1 MGISDPAYFAWVRE
15 ALEQFEAES
24 GRLATLRREGR
35 PLELWALAGSR
46 MTPPADFVLNALGQ
60 TNTTARLLDKFARV
74 AGVSPMDF
82 NALEAVAE
90 NSCDVLFM
98 TRASYMI
105 ENPSAF
111 LRHARRMVRPGGLAI
126 IDWLHG
132 FSDAPVLDLPGHHEY
147 EGCRCP
153 FLTTYCDSVFL
164 SEFSREFEAFIRHVN
179 RPPSWV
185 NLEQPGAPVAV
196 TEWIRRLLGGP
207 PRRQVTLASYLDT
220 LRAELSRA
228 GKQLVEPALIEQYFK
243 VVFRHARYLYPF
255 VKKFNLHVLTVLQPV
270 GK

>member
-1 MGISDPAYFAWVRE
+1 MGVSDRAYFAWVQE
-15 ALEQFEAES
+15 ALQQFEAES
-24 GRLATLRREGR
+24 GRLATVRREGR
-35 PLELWALAGSR
+35 SLELWVLAGSR
-46 MTPPADFVLNALGQ
+46 MTPPADFVLNALGRE
-60 TNTTARLLDKFARV
+60 TTTVRLLDKFART
-74 AGVSPMDF
+74 AGVSPVDF

-105 ENPSAF
+105 ENPSSF
-111 LRHARRMVRPGGLAI
+111 LRDARRIVRPGGLVI

-147 EGCRCP
+147 EGHRCP
-153 FLTTYCDSVFL
+153 FLTTYCDSTVL
-164 SEFSREFEAFIRHVN
+164 ADFSREFEAFIRHVN

-196 TEWIRRLLGGP
+196 SERVRRLLGGP

-220 LRAELSRA
+220 LRTELNQA
-228 GKQLVEPALIEQYFK
+228 GKHLVEPALMEQYFK
-243 VVFRHARYLYPF
+243 VVFRHARYFYPM

>member
-1 MGISDPAYFAWVRE
+1 MGVSDPAYFAWVRA

-24 GRLATLRREGR
+24 GRLATLRREAR
-35 PLELWALAGSR
+35 PLELWVLAGSR

-60 TNTTARLLDKFARV
+60 ANTTVRLLDKFARA

-105 ENPSAF
+105 ENPSSF
-111 LRHARRMVRPGGLAI
+111 LRHARRMVRPGGLVM

-147 EGCRCP
+147 EGHRFP
-153 FLTTYCDSVFL
+153 FLTTYCDATVL
-164 SEFSREFEAFIRHVN
+164 AEFSREFGAFIRHVN

-196 TEWIRRLLGGP
+196 SERIRRLLSGA
-207 PRRQVTLASYLDT
+207 PRRQVTLTTCLET

-228 GKQLVEPALIEQYFK
+228 GKHLVEPALMEQYFK
-243 VVFRHARYLYPF
+243 VVFRHARYFYPF
-255 VKKFNLHVLTVLQPV
+255 VEKFNLHVLTVLEPV